1 MAFSF
6 ANAAGAG
13 GGIGAAQRNAGPDL
27 EEIQTEQLGFMALA
41 GESKVRLLPTPWP
54 TNALPPPT
62 SSLLSI
68 AQTRGLV
75 AAAGPDALVIAGT
88 ETVRKAFGADA
99 PAENNVK
106 PFKPELTV
114 PNPRISQVAF
124 SSDENFLVISAESG
138 GGLAIYEV
146 EKLLQ
151 GNKES
156 SFQIGTNGT
165 AVRALAPNPAP
176 ENAHYMSIILSN
188 GQLLLAD
195 LKARQLMKGPNGE
208 VLKTG
213 VSCVSWSNKGKQ
225 LVAGLGDGTAFQM
238 DPQGAGKAEIPRP
251 PQIQGD
257 QHVSSITWL
266 ANDDFIVVHYPS
278 SMSQDQTP
286 EPTFHLVHREP
297 KTTNYSYFK
306 LVDPCP
312 PFGMERLPPHYFI
325 QRLRDFPPAL
335 NDMLIVSNTAAGQ
348 IGLFT
353 RSTTPLTTDAP
364 ADKIT
369 NTYTTT
375 GIANDNRRA
384 ELPVSDEM
392 IDTSPIGMALDL
404 SSKEKVPRPIPS
416 DEEIDYSPT
425 PLPALMVLNHEGVL
439 CAWWVLYNDSIRQK
453 TGYPGLVAASGG
465 QQPAA
470 QPQPTP
476 FASAAPTQ
484 QPSAFGSTFA
494 KPAVPAF
501 GSPGLPASS
510 TGSAFGGASALGGS
524 KSPWAPQGTS
534 TTTPPMGGSTFGT
547 PAFGAPAFGKPA
559 APAFGSTTPFG
570 SSAGGFGAVGG
581 IGQKSSPWG
590 SSTTSVQQPQSN
602 ENVKP
607 APNPFSSAPAST
619 PDSGFAKFSGGNT
632 GALASPFSSFS
643 ATNNNNK
650 PSASPF
656 ASFTPQKPGQS
667 VFASTPSTTTPGA
680 SFGGGSTVGSGQSI
694 FGTSAF
700 GTPSQPTTS
709 VFGKPSVPAQTR
721 ESEMGDADEQ
731 TPSIQAQ
738 DRPAQ
743 QPQTAPATNGF
754 KLGST
759 FKGDG
764 TAKDD
769 LPKPDTPSGSSFFG
783 SGFGG
788 ALSESAKPAVPATP
802 VKKEPGTD
810 EGPKLQD
817 ISTTPDAVPRS
828 MFGQPSTQPP
838 PQLTPAKLAETPKA
852 KAPSPEPQSPVAE
865 PEAPMPPDPS
875 LFRARQKE
883 LEQQTASI
891 LGPARSK
898 EPEKQSAPLFQF
910 AVPEEPVKPAAP
922 LFGFPKAKEPQ
933 KEEDLPPIAGSPP
946 IKVEKPSSESPSPLP
961 ESVDSELEEGEVEEA
976 GQALPESDVEED
988 QEEEGEEQGVP
999 SPPPP
1004 AIRHTQPTT
1013 WSFPP
1018 AQESKARSPPHSPA
1032 RPPAAVSNTP
1042 AGFPKGP
1049 TFHPPTNPNIDTSL
1063 RSPSPIRSA
1072 SAPGFRPARQPPLTV
1087 PAAKPI
1093 ARQASRPSSRLA
1105 QPPQE
1110 PEYTPEDLSDDED
1123 ARIREVLDSDVP
1135 ATTTLEPFIAHQ
1147 DYAGR
1152 VSKPGIPGQIE
1163 KVYRDINSML
1173 DTLGLN
1179 ARSMKAFVKGHR
1191 ELYKEEG
1198 RSRADLDPD
1207 DDEDEE
1213 WCLVE
1218 IEDLMNVEDALEQH
1232 LDQGRV
1238 TDVRDKK
1245 AEIARLGKDLVRL
1258 KQRSTDV
1265 RKQVDALSDP
1275 ENVAAQRR
1283 RPLSAEQQAQQQTLR
1298 ERFAELLKRLR
1309 EAEEGVTLLRTK
1321 LASLPGARSARP
1333 APTVEAV
1340 TNTIAKMTDMIQRKS
1355 ADLDVL
1361 EIQMRK
1367 LGLAPSGSLGS
1378 SVLGRSLVS
1387 NGTLDGRRSRDAAF
1401 STPPTSSRARL
1412 AADVESAAATP
1423 TPAAKA
1429 GTGRTYGLFYTPD
1442 TSPTREEFGASP
1454 GDGVGGGKGA
1464 VQGVKGVSAE
1474 EVQAYAA
1481 KIAARRKLVECVRKE
1496 IRARGTRVVE
1506 G

>member
-1 MAFSF
+1 
-6 ANAAGAG
+6 
-13 GGIGAAQRNAGPDL
+13 
-27 EEIQTEQLGFMALA
+27 
-41 GESKVRLLPTPWP
+41 
-54 TNALPPPT
+54 
-62 SSLLSI
+62 
-68 AQTRGLV
+68 
-75 AAAGPDALVIAGT
+75 
-88 ETVRKAFGADA
+88 
-99 PAENNVK
+99 
-106 PFKPELTV
+106 
-114 PNPRISQVAF
+114 
-124 SSDENFLVISAESG
+124 
-138 GGLAIYEV
+138 
-146 EKLLQ
+146 
-151 GNKES
+151 
-156 SFQIGTNGT
+156 
-165 AVRALAPNPAP
+165 
-176 ENAHYMSIILSN
+176 
-188 GQLLLAD
+188 
-195 LKARQLMKGPNGE
+195 
-208 VLKTG
+208 
-213 VSCVSWSNKGKQ
+213 
-225 LVAGLGDGTAFQM
+225 M
-238 DPQGAGKAEIPRP
+238 DPQGVGKAEIPRP
-251 PQIQGD
+251 PQVEGD

-266 ANDDFIVVHYPS
+266 ANDDFIMVHYPS
-278 SMSQDQTP
+278 SVTQDQTP

-353 RSTTPLTTDAP
+353 RSTTPLTNDAP

-375 GIANDNRRA
+375 GVANDNRRA

-465 QQPAA
+465 QQPTV

-476 FASAAPTQ
+476 FTSAAPTQ

-501 GSPGLPASS
+501 GSSGLPVSS

-534 TTTPPMGGSTFGT
+534 TTTPPMGGSAFGA

-570 SSAGGFGAVGG
+570 SAASGFGA
-581 IGQKSSPWG
+581 
-590 SSTTSVQQPQSN
+590 
-602 ENVKP
+602 
-607 APNPFSSAPAST
+607 
-619 PDSGFAKFSGGNT
+619 
-632 GALASPFSSFS
+632 
-643 ATNNNNK
+643 
-650 PSASPF
+650 
-656 ASFTPQKPGQS
+656 
-667 VFASTPSTTTPGA
+667 
-680 SFGGGSTVGSGQSI
+680 
-694 FGTSAF
+694 
-700 GTPSQPTTS
+700 PTTS

-721 ESEMGDADEQ
+721 ESDMGDADEP
-731 TPSIQAQ
+731 TPSTQAQ
-738 DRPAQ
+738 DVSAQ
-743 QPQTAPATNGF
+743 KPQPAPATNGF

-769 LPKPDTPSGSSFFG
+769 LPKPDTSSGSSFFG

-817 ISTTPDAVPRS
+817 ISTTPDVAPRS
-828 MFGQPSTQPP
+828 IFGQPSTQPP
-838 PQLTPAKLAETPKA
+838 PQLTPAKSAETPKA
-852 KAPSPEPQSPVAE
+852 KAPSPEPESPVVE

-875 LFRARQKE
+875 LFKAKQKE

-891 LGPARSK
+891 LGPAKAK

-910 AVPEEPVKPAAP
+910 AVPKAPEKPAAP
-922 LFGFPKAKEPQ
+922 LFNVPKAKEPE
-933 KEEDLPPIAGSPP
+933 KEEDLPPLAGSPP

-976 GQALPESDVEED
+976 DQALPESDLEED
-988 QEEEGEEQGVP
+988 GEEEREEAGVP

-1004 AIRHTQPTT
+1004 NIRHTQPAT

-1018 AQESKARSPPHSPA
+1018 AVQSKPRSPPHSPA
-1032 RPPAAVSNTP
+1032 RPHAAVSNTP

-1049 TFHPPTNPNIDTSL
+1049 TFHPPTNSNLNTSL

-1072 SAPGFRPARQPPLTV
+1072 SAPGFRPARQAPLTV

-1207 DDEDEE
+1207 NDDEE

-1245 AEIARLGKDLVRL
+1245 TEIARVGKELVRL
-1258 KQRSTDV
+1258 KQRSADV

-1283 RPLSAEQQAQQQTLR
+1283 RPLSAEQQAQQQILR

-1321 LASLPGARSARP
+1321 LASLPGARSARA

-1340 TNTIAKMTDMIQRKS
+1340 TNTISKMTDMIQRKS

-1361 EIQMRK
+1361 EVQMRK
-1367 LGLAPSGSLGS
+1367 LGLATAGGSLGS
-1378 SVLGRSLVS
+1378 SVLGRSLIS
-1387 NGTLDGRRSRDAAF
+1387 NGTVDGRRSRDGTSAAAF
-1401 STPPTSSRARL
+1401 STPPTSSRARF
-1412 AADVESAAATP
+1412 ATDVESVAATP

-1429 GTGRTYGLFYTPD
+1429 GGGRTYGLFYTPD

-1454 GDGVGGGKGA
+1454 VGGVGGGKGA

-1474 EVQAYAA
+1474 EVREYAA
-1481 KIAARRKLVECVRKE
+1481 KVAAKVAARRRVVESVRKE